1 MATLQE
7 RLAAAENE
15 LRSLHETAGDNPLE
29 ADAQTRWDD
38 LTTERAT
45 LREAIKKD
53 EERRATVAGL
63 AARPAATENGDGAT
77 RTAPQVIVRQ
87 DPFAVLEDRNLRGT
101 ALRRALVDSNLRAV
115 EGRELGGSENEKHFE
130 RLLKRHAEDTTWA
143 SNILGRSRP
152 EYESGF
158 SKLMVGRGD
167 MLEPEERAAMA
178 VGTAAN
184 GGTLVP
190 THLDPTLMIT
200 NAGTSNVIRSIS
212 RVVTLTT
219 GNVWHGATTAGV
231 TASWDG
237 ELAEVSDDSPTV
249 GPVSVATAK
258 AQALVQASIEA
269 FQDIAG
275 LTSDVLM
282 LFADARDRLEGA
294 AHATGSGTSNQPK
307 GVFTAVNASTSLQ
320 VVSTTAGAVGLVD
333 VHALYRS
340 LPVRWR
346 RNGTWCLNPLYNLAV
361 KALGSAVSASYTTD
375 LTQAPSDRILNRP
388 AVESDD
394 APTVTGATGAGA
406 EIAYGDFASSY
417 LIVDQP
423 GGFSVEFIPMMFA
436 TANNLPDGRRGWYA
450 YWRTGAD
457 VINLNAFRVLV
468 NKTS

>member
-1 MATLQE
+1 
-7 RLAAAENE
+7 
-15 LRSLHETAGDNPLE
+15 S
-29 ADAQTRWDD
+29 
-38 LTTERAT
+38 TES
-45 LREAIKKD
+45 
-53 EERRATVAGL
+53 
-63 AARPAATENGDGAT
+63 GDGAAARST
-77 RTAPQVIVRQ
+77 GPEVIVRR
-87 DPFAVLEDRNLRGT
+87 DPFAVLEDRNLHG
-101 ALRRALVDSNLRAV
+101 ASLRRALMDANLSAM
-115 EGRELGGSENEKHFE
+115 EGRDLGGADNERHFE
-130 RLLKRHAEDTTWA
+130 RILRRHADDTRWA
-143 SNILGRSRP
+143 ANLLGRSRP
-152 EYESGF
+152 EYETGF
-158 SKLMVGRGD
+158 AKLMTGQD
-167 MLEPEERAAMA
+167 HALDPEERAAMA

-190 THLDPTLMIT
+190 THLDPTLIIT
-200 NAGTSNVIRSIS
+200 NSGTSNVIRGVS

-249 GPVSVATAK
+249 GAVSVPTYK
-258 AQALVQASIEA
+258 AQSFVQASIEA

-294 AHATGSGTSNQPK
+294 AHATGTGSQPK
-307 GVFTAVNASTSLQ
+307 GVFTAVAASASLATTA
-320 VVSTTAGAVGLVD
+320 TTAGAIGLAD

-346 RNGTWCLNPLYNLAV
+346 RNGTWLLNPLYNLAI

-388 AVESDD
+388 VVESDD
-394 APTVTGATGAGA
+394 APTVTGTAAGA
-406 EIAYGDFASSY
+406 EVIYGDFSSY

-423 GGFSVEFIPMMFA
+423 GGFSVEFVPMLFN

-457 VINLNAFRVLV
+457 VVNLSAFRALI